1 MRVHDDGPGNGQEL
15 ALAPGKEFR
24 PERRVQALGQ
34 GAACLPQSDEAQGL
48 FHGVLRDPFV
58 FEADLIGDS
67 AANGVE
73 LLFDVAENLAP
84 QGCCQLGRVAA
95 EDADLALP
103 GLVEAEDELEEGALS
118 GACSACDGDHFS
130 GFDSERDVVENGFF
144 PVITERDIV
153 DNQWGSGLV
162 EDGAASFRLD
172 RFSEKVFQAADAG
185 NRRLN
190 VLDFHA
196 DAL

>member
-1 MRVHDDGPGNGQEL
+1 M
-15 ALAPGKEFR
+15 
-24 PERRVQALGQ
+24 
-34 GAACLPQSDEAQGL
+34 
-48 FHGVLRDPFV
+48 
-58 FEADLIGDS
+58 
-67 AANGVE
+67 
-73 LLFDVAENLAP
+73 
-84 QGCCQLGRVAA
+84 
-95 EDADLALP
+95 
-103 GLVEAEDELEEGALS
+103 
-118 GACSACDGDHFS
+118 
-130 GFDSERDVVENGFF
+130 VENGFF
-144 PVITERDIV
+144 PVITERDIA